1 MGKIA
6 LLACGIVAYVYG
18 VPIWLI
24 ILSEI
29 TIMVGVILA
38 NADQANRKHFIQ
50 RLSFTRDRL
59 WEEPTV
65 EENQTNLLAVL
76 HSTLNFTPFE
86 LSLAGLSS
94 DSLYR
99 EALELVGNHP
109 QCVGLR
115 DLALKVGR
123 WHDSRSRDDR
133 QPTIYDEQ
141 AIQNDLLVRMAHKA
155 V

>member
-38 NADQANRKHFIQ
+38 NADQANRKHFIHL
-50 RLSFTRDRL
+50 LSFTRDRL

-65 EENQTNLLAVL
+65 EVNQTNLLAVL
-76 HSTLNFTPFE
+76 HSALNFTPFE
-86 LSLAGLSS
+86 L
-94 DSLYR
+94 
-99 EALELVGNHP
+99 
-109 QCVGLR
+109 
-115 DLALKVGR
+115 
-123 WHDSRSRDDR
+123 
-133 QPTIYDEQ
+133 
-141 AIQNDLLVRMAHKA
+141 
-155 V
+155 